1 MPETAQEFS
10 SKGAGGVGATLLGC
24 ESGRTQTPA
33 AAARLRRALA
43 HDVDALCRRIGA
55 LGSRILR
62 RRAELFAGGAE
73 PASAPAAPS
82 RQGYGGRFRVI
93 RRLIMASVFA
103 VLLVAVAAGSAML
116 WTLQALPLRVDL
128 ARTAQPSLLLEAA
141 NGHPLGRVGPL
152 NGERAERDDFPDR
165 LVAAVVSIED
175 RRFFEHWGIDVRGIA
190 RALYANLTAGEIVE
204 GGSTI
209 TQQLAKMQIV
219 GNERTLTRKLREAF
233 TALWLELRL
242 GKDEIL
248 TRYLNSIY
256 LGGGAHGMSAAAHL
270 YFDKDL
276 PQLTLAEAAMLAGL
290 IKAPSY
296 YNPIRNPSIA
306 QERAAVVLGAMVE
319 SGAIDAAAAA
329 QAKVEPATLRL
340 SPKTARA
347 GTWFAQWIAHH
358 ELPKIAGTGARSMRV
373 RSTLRLDMQRL
384 AQQVVTDML
393 DGPGA
398 RQNATQAAL
407 VAMRPNGAVLAM
419 VGGRDYD
426 ESQFNRAVE
435 AKRQPGSAFKLFVYF
450 AALRA
455 GYSPHDSIDASPVE
469 IKGWEPENY
478 GGRQY
483 GQVTLATAFAS
494 SLNTAAVRLATKVGL
509 DKVVAAARDLG
520 LDAPLTQVP
529 SLALGTNEVS
539 LLDLTGAFASVR
551 AGRRVEPWGIGAFG
565 LEGHALRPLGVPA
578 GDGQPL
584 RSRQEMIELL
594 QGVVEHGTGQAASM
608 PGGVAG
614 KTGTS
619 QDYRDAWFVG
629 FTDELVVGVW
639 VGNDDHS
646 PMKGVTGGSLPAR
659 TWKRF
664 VRKATPL
671 LDRPDIPV
679 LASGSD
685 EGTQALDAAPASC
698 DVAACESAYHSFR
711 ASDCTYQP
719 YRGRR
724 RVCEKTSSATS
735 DRRDSEDRGSY
746 TEAELLFP
754 FTSVSAD
761 GVQAPTLQAAAEK
774 PELQC
779 NIDRC
784 ASRYR
789 SFDASDCTYQPYGG
803 GPRRLCER

>member
-1 MPETAQEFS
+1 
-10 SKGAGGVGATLLGC
+10 
-24 ESGRTQTPA
+24 
-33 AAARLRRALA
+33 
-43 HDVDALCRRIGA
+43 
-55 LGSRILR
+55 
-62 RRAELFAGGAE
+62 
-73 PASAPAAPS
+73 
-82 RQGYGGRFRVI
+82 
-93 RRLIMASVFA
+93 MASVFA
-103 VLLVAVAAGSAML
+103 VLLVAGAAGSAML

-141 NGHPLGRVGPL
+141 NGHALGRVGPL
-152 NGERAERDDFPDR
+152 NGERAERSDFSGP
-165 LVAAVVSIED
+165 LVDAVLSIED
-175 RRFFEHWGIDVRGIA
+175 RRFFEHSGIDLRGIA

-219 GNERTLTRKLREAF
+219 GNERTLTRKLHEAF

-242 GKDEIL
+242 TKDEIL

-276 PQLTLAEAAMLAGL
+276 SQLTLAELAMLAGL

-296 YNPIRNPSIA
+296 YNPIRNLTAA
-306 QERAAVVLGAMVE
+306 QERAAVVLDAMVQA
-319 SGAIDAAAAA
+319 GTIDVEAAAKA
-329 QAKVEPATLRL
+329 EPATLRL
-340 SPKTARA
+340 SPQTARA
-347 GTWFAQWIAHH
+347 GHWFAQWVAHH
-358 ELPKIAGTGARSMRV
+358 EMPKIAGPGVRTMRV
-373 RSTLRLDMQRL
+373 RTTLRLDMQRL
-384 AQQVVTDML
+384 AQRVVTDML

-435 AKRQPGSAFKLFVYF
+435 AKRQPGSAFKLFVF
-450 AALRA
+450 LAALRA
-455 GYSPHDSIDASPVE
+455 GYSPHDSVEAGPIE
-469 IKGWEPENY
+469 IKGWKPENY

-483 GQVTLATAFAS
+483 GEVTLAQAFAN
-494 SLNTAAVRLATKVGL
+494 SLNTAAVRLRRRSVWTRWWPQLATS
-509 DKVVAAARDLG
+509 A
-520 LDAPLTQVP
+520 DAPLTQVP

-551 AGRRVEPWGIGAFG
+551 AGRRLEPWGIGAFG
-565 LEGHALRPLGVPA
+565 LEGHALRSLGTPK
-578 GDGQPL
+578 GTGQPL
-584 RSRQEMIELL
+584 RFQREMVELL
-594 QGVVEHGTGQAASM
+594 QGVVEHGTGRAASM
-608 PGGVAG
+608 SGLSAG

-629 FTDELVVGVW
+629 FTDKLVVGVW
-639 VGNDDHS
+639 VGNDDNS
-646 PMKGVTGGSLPAR
+646 PMKGVTGGSLPTR
-659 TWKRF
+659 IWKRF
-664 VRKATPL
+664 VRNATPL
-671 LDRPDIPV
+671 LDRPDIPI

-685 EGTQALDAAPASC
+685 DEVQAQKAAPASC
-698 DVAACESAYHSFR
+698 DIAACEKAYRSFR
-711 ASDCTYQP
+711 ASDCTYQS

-754 FTSVSAD
+754 FTTVSAD

-774 PELQC
+774 PALQC